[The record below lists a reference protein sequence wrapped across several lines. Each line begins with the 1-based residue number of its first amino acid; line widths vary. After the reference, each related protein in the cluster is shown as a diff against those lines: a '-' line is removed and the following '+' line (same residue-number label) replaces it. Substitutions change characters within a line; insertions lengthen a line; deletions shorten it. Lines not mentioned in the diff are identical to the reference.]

1 MNTKNNGK
9 KTKFKTDTII
19 DGNKNNELY
28 NNSNNIHPI
37 KMTLLEGQVE
47 IVLRALELYAYNLEY
62 C

>member
-37 KMTLLEGQVE
+37 KMTLLKGQVE
-47 IVLRALELYAYNLEY
+47 IVLRELEF
-62 C
+62 